1 MRAFPFLSLR
11 QCLVILRV
19 SVAVMFLAHAIVRL
33 FTHDSIASFSAYLDG
48 KGFPFATAIVW
59 VITIF
64 EIAGGLLLLLGFFV
78 KCLSAGFIALLIAGI
93 IIIHANLGWFVG
105 EHGTGGCEYSVV
117 LIVALLV
124 IAAAGEGRY
133 KEADQ

>member
-19 SVAVMFLAHAIVRL
+19 SVAVMFLAHAVVRL
-33 FTHDSIASFSAYLDG
+33 LIHDSIPSFSAYLDG
-48 KGFPFATAIVW
+48 KGFPLATAIVW

-78 KCLSAGFIALLIAGI
+78 KWLSAGFIALLIAGI
-93 IIIHANLGWFVG
+93 VIIHAGLGWFVG
-105 EHGTGGCEYSVV
+105 EHGTGGCEYSIV

-133 KEADQ
+133 KEAGQ